1 MKRKHALVL
10 GATGATGQELV
21 KILLKDPIFEKVSI
35 FVRKKV
41 DLKHEKL
48 IIHVINFSKLVKYKD
63 LVQGDVLFSALGTTL
78 ADAGSKDKQFL
89 VDFSYQYDFAKIASD
104 KNVSILSLV
113 SSLGANEN
121 SLFFYTK
128 IKGKLEQAVKL
139 LNFDNIQIFQ
149 PPSLIRQ
156 PELMRSGEKI
166 GVTFFNAISSF
177 GIFSS
182 FKPISVNVLAFKMI
196 EESKLVKNNRITIYD
211 PKKIVKPTILINT

>member
-21 KILLKDPIFEKVSI
+21 KILIRDPIFEKVSI
-35 FVRKKV
+35 FVRRKV
-41 DLKHEKL
+41 DLVHEKL
-48 IIHVINFSKLVKYKD
+48 NIHVIDFTKLDKYRD
-63 LVQGDVLFSALGTTL
+63 LVRGDILFSALGTTL
-78 ADAGSKDKQFL
+78 FDAGSKNKQFL

-104 KNVSILSLV
+104 NKVSVLSLV

-121 SLFFYTK
+121 SLFFYIK
-128 IKGKLEQAVKL
+128 IKGKLEKAVKL

-149 PPSLIRQ
+149 PPYLIRQ
-156 PELMRSGEKI
+156 PELIRSGEKI
-166 GVTFFNAISSF
+166 GVKLFNTICSF
-177 GIFSS
+177 GILSS

-211 PKKIVKPTILINT
+211 PKNIVK

>member
-21 KILLKDPIFEKVSI
+21 KILLKDHVFEKVSI
-35 FVRKKV
+35 FVRRKV

-48 IIHVINFSKLVKYKD
+48 NIHVIDFTKLEKYRD
-63 LVQGDVLFSALGTTL
+63 LVRGDVLFSVLGTTL
-78 ADAGSKDKQFL
+78 ADAGSKEKQFL
-89 VDFSYQYDFAKIASD
+89 VDFSYQFDFAKIASD
-104 KNVSILSLV
+104 NKVSILSLV

-139 LNFDNIQIFQ
+139 LNFDKIQIFQ

-166 GVTFFNAISSF
+166 GVKFFNIICRF
-177 GIFSS
+177 GMFIS

-196 EESKLVKNNRITIYD
+196 DESKLAKNNRITIYD
-211 PKKIVKPTILINT
+211 SKNIVTLKS

>member
-1 MKRKHALVL
+1 MNRKHALVI

-21 KILLKDPIFEKVSI
+21 KILLKDPIFDKVSI
-35 FVRKKV
+35 FIRRKV

-48 IIHVINFSKLVKYKD
+48 NIHVIDFTKLEKYKD
-63 LVQGDVLFSALGTTL
+63 LVRGDVLFSALGTTL

-104 KNVSILSLV
+104 NNVSLLSLV

-166 GVTFFNAISSF
+166 GVKFFNTICIF
-177 GIFSS
+177 GIFNS
-182 FKPISVNVLAFKMI
+182 FKPISVYVLSLKMI
-196 EESKLVKNNRITIYD
+196 EESKHVKNNRITIYD
-211 PKKIVKPTILINT
+211 PKNITKLKS

>member
-21 KILLKDPIFEKVSI
+21 KILLQDPFFEKVSI
-35 FVRKKV
+35 FVRRKV

-48 IIHVINFSKLVKYKD
+48 NIHIIDFTKLEEYKD
-63 LVQGDVLFSALGTTL
+63 LVRGDILFSAIGTTL
-78 ADAGSKDKQFL
+78 SKAGSKAKQFL

-104 KNVSILSLV
+104 KNVSTLSLV

-149 PPSLIRQ
+149 PPFLIRQ
-156 PELMRSGEKI
+156 PELMRSVEKI
-166 GVTFFNAISSF
+166 GVIFFNTICSF
-177 GIFSS
+177 GVFSS
-182 FKPISVNVLAFKMI
+182 FRPISVNVLAFKMI
-196 EESKLVKNNRITIYD
+196 EESKLAKNNRISIYD
-211 PKKIVKPTILINT
+211 SKNIM

>member
-10 GATGATGQELV
+10 GSTGATGQELV

-35 FVRKKV
+35 FARRKV

-48 IIHVINFSKLVKYKD
+48 NIHVVDFTKLEKYRD
-63 LVQGDVLFSALGTTL
+63 LIRGDVLFSALGTTL

-104 KNVSILSLV
+104 NNVSILSLV

-121 SLFFYTK
+121 SLFFFTK

-156 PELMRSGEKI
+156 PELMRFSEKI
-166 GVTFFNAISSF
+166 GVKFFNTICSF
-177 GIFSS
+177 GIFKS
-182 FKPISVNVLAFKMI
+182 FKPISVYVLSLKMI
-196 EESKLVKNNRITIYD
+196 EESKLIKNNRITIYK
-211 PKKIVKPTILINT
+211 PKNIIKLKS

>member
-21 KILLKDPIFEKVSI
+21 KILIRDPIFEIVSI
-35 FVRKKV
+35 FVSRKV
-41 DLKHEKL
+41 DLVHEKL
-48 IIHVINFSKLVKYKD
+48 NIHVIDFTKLDKYRD
-63 LVQGDVLFSALGTTL
+63 LVRGDILFSALGTTL
-78 ADAGSKDKQFL
+78 FDAGSKDKQFL

-104 KNVSILSLV
+104 NTVSVLALV
-113 SSLGANEN
+113 SSHGANEN
-121 SLFFYTK
+121 SLFFYIK

-149 PPSLIRQ
+149 PPYLIRQ
-156 PELMRSGEKI
+156 PELIRSGEKI
-166 GVTFFNAISSF
+166 GVKFFNTICSF
-177 GIFSS
+177 GILSS

-211 PKKIVKPTILINT
+211 PKNIVK

>member
-21 KILLKDPIFEKVSI
+21 KLLLKDSIFEKVSI
-35 FVRKKV
+35 FVRRKV

-48 IIHVINFSKLVKYKD
+48 NIHVIDFTKLDNYRKLVS
-63 LVQGDVLFSALGTTL
+63 GDVLFSALGTTL
-78 ADAGSKDKQFL
+78 ADAGSKENQYL
-89 VDFSYQYDFAKIASD
+89 VDFTYQYDFAKIASD
-104 KNVSILSLV
+104 NGVSTFSLI
-113 SSLGANEN
+113 SSLGANNN

-139 LNFDNIQIFQ
+139 LNFENIQIFQ

-156 PELMRSGEKI
+156 PELMRSAEKI
-166 GVTFFNAISSF
+166 GVKFFKTICSF
-177 GIFSS
+177 GIMSS
-182 FKPISVNVLAFKMI
+182 FKPIPVIDLASKMI

-211 PKKIVKPTILINT
+211 PKNIVKLKTK

>member
-1 MKRKHALVL
+1 MKKKHALVL

-21 KILLKDPIFEKVSI
+21 KFLLKDSIFEKVSI
-35 FVRKKV
+35 FVRRKV

-48 IIHVINFSKLVKYKD
+48 NIHVIDFTKLDNYRKLVS
-63 LVQGDVLFSALGTTL
+63 GDVLFSALGTTL
-78 ADAGSKDKQFL
+78 ADAGSKENQYL

-104 KNVSILSLV
+104 NEVSTLSLV
-113 SSLGANEN
+113 SSLGANDN

-139 LNFDNIQIFQ
+139 LNFENIQIFQ

-166 GVTFFNAISSF
+166 GVKFFKTICSF
-177 GIFSS
+177 GIFST
-182 FKPISVNVLAFKMI
+182 FKPISVNDLAFKII
-196 EESKLVKNNRITIYD
+196 EESKLVRNNRITTYD
-211 PKKIVKPTILINT
+211 PKSIVKLKAK

>member
-21 KILLKDPIFEKVSI
+21 KILIRDPIFEKVSI
-35 FVRKKV
+35 FVRRKV
-41 DLKHEKL
+41 DLVHEKL
-48 IIHVINFSKLVKYKD
+48 NIHVIDFTKLDKYRD
-63 LVQGDVLFSALGTTL
+63 LVRGDILFSALGTTL
-78 ADAGSKDKQFL
+78 VDAGSKDKQFL

-104 KNVSILSLV
+104 NKVSVLSLV

-121 SLFFYTK
+121 SLFFYIK

-149 PPSLIRQ
+149 PPYLIRQ
-156 PELMRSGEKI
+156 PELIRSGEKI
-166 GVTFFNAISSF
+166 GVKLFNTICSF
-177 GIFSS
+177 GILSS

-211 PKKIVKPTILINT
+211 PKNIVK

>member
-10 GATGATGQELV
+10 GASGATGQELV
-21 KILLKDPIFEKVSI
+21 KILLKDPIFDKVSI
-35 FVRKKV
+35 FVRRKF

-48 IIHVINFSKLVKYKD
+48 NIHVIDFKKLEKYKD
-63 LVQGDVLFSALGTTL
+63 LVRGDILFSALGTTL
-78 ADAGSKDKQFL
+78 ADAGSKDKQFI
-89 VDFSYQYDFAKIASD
+89 VDFSYQFDFAKIASEN
-104 KNVSILSLV
+104 KVSTLSLV

-156 PELMRSGEKI
+156 PELMRPAEKL
-166 GVTFFNAISSF
+166 GVKFFNTICSF
-177 GIFSS
+177 GIFSF
-182 FKPISVNVLAFKMI
+182 FKPITVNDLAYKMI
-196 EESKLVKNNRITIYD
+196 EESKLVQNNRITTYN
-211 PKKIVKPTILINT
+211 PKTIV

>member
-1 MKRKHALVL
+1 MKKKHALVL

-21 KILLKDPIFEKVSI
+21 KFLLKDSIFEKVSI
-35 FVRKKV
+35 FVRRKV

-48 IIHVINFSKLVKYKD
+48 NIHVIDFTKLDNYRKLVS
-63 LVQGDVLFSALGTTL
+63 GDVLFSALGTTL
-78 ADAGSKDKQFL
+78 ADAGSKENQYL

-104 KNVSILSLV
+104 NKVSTLSLV
-113 SSLGANEN
+113 SSLGADEN

-139 LNFDNIQIFQ
+139 LNFENIQIFQ

-166 GVTFFNAISSF
+166 GVKFFKTICSL
-177 GIFSS
+177 GILNT
-182 FKPISVNVLAFKMI
+182 FKPISVNDLAFKMI
-196 EESKLVKNNRITIYD
+196 EESKLVRNNRVTTYD
-211 PKKIVKPTILINT
+211 PKSIMKP

>member
-35 FVRKKV
+35 FVRRKI

-48 IIHVINFSKLVKYKD
+48 NIHVIDFTKLEKYRD
-63 LVQGDVLFSALGTTL
+63 LVRGDVLFSLLGTTL

-89 VDFSYQYDFAKIASD
+89 VDFSYQYDFAKIASEN
-104 KNVSILSLV
+104 NVSILSLV

-139 LNFDNIQIFQ
+139 LNFNYIQIFQ

-166 GVTFFNAISSF
+166 GVKFFNTICSF
-177 GIFSS
+177 GMFKS
-182 FKPISVNVLAFKMI
+182 FKPISVYVLSLKMI
-196 EESKLVKNNRITIYD
+196 EESKLVKNNRITIYN
-211 PKKIVKPTILINT
+211 PKNIVKLKS

>member
-1 MKRKHALVL
+1 MKKKHALVL

-21 KILLKDPIFEKVSI
+21 KFLLQDSIFEKVTI
-35 FVRKKV
+35 FVRRKV

-48 IIHVINFSKLVKYKD
+48 NIHVIDFTKLVNYRQ
-63 LVQGDVLFSALGTTL
+63 LVTGDVLFSALGTTL
-78 ADAGSKDKQFL
+78 NDAGSKENQYL

-104 KNVSILSLV
+104 NKVSTLSLV
-113 SSLGANEN
+113 SSIGADEN

-139 LNFDNIQIFQ
+139 LNFENIQIFQ

-166 GVTFFNAISSF
+166 GVKFFKTICSL
-177 GIFSS
+177 GIFNKL
-182 FKPISVNVLAFKMI
+182 KPISVNDLAFKMI
-196 EESKLVKNNRITIYD
+196 EESKLVRNNRVTTYD
-211 PKKIVKPTILINT
+211 PNSIMKP